1 VRFERLVE
9 TWGTVIVID
18 ATSSVL
24 GKESLEKSVG
34 EVEEFF
40 FHVDRDFSTY
50 KSDSQI
56 SKIRRGELQ
65 IEDASEYVR
74 QVWALCE
81 FCREITFGAFDPW
94 KAEGGFD
101 PSGLVKGWAAEVGA
115 QMLVEA
121 GAENVLINAS
131 GDIVL
136 RGGQP
141 NDAGV
146 TKPWN
151 IGIASPDDVENFVKI
166 FDVVDGSVATSGN
179 YEKGAHIV
187 DPHTG
192 LIAIGARSASVIG
205 PDGAI
210 CDALATALM
219 VDGVDAQK
227 WIGSPELAEYSFWTI
242 NRHDGTAWSYGPNK
256 GY

>member
-1 VRFERLVE
+1 MRLERLVE
-9 TWGTVIVID
+9 TWGTVVAIE
-18 ATSSVL
+18 ATSSALDEVAV
-24 GKESLEKSVG
+24 SAAVD
-34 EVEEFF
+34 EVERLFF
-40 FHVDRDFSTY
+40 SVDQDFSTY
-50 KSDSQI
+50 KEDSQV
-56 SKIRRGELQ
+56 SRIRRGELK
-65 IEDASEYVR
+65 IEDASEYVQ

-81 FCREITFGAFDPW
+81 FSRELTLGAFDPW

-121 GAENVLINAS
+121 GAQNVLINAS

-136 RGGQP
+136 RGGKP
-141 NDAGV
+141 DGG
-146 TKPWN
+146 PWN
-151 IGIASPDDVENFVKI
+151 VGIASPDDVENYVKF
-166 FDVVDGSVATSGN
+166 FDVVDGSVATSGD

-192 LIAIGARSASVIG
+192 WIAIGARSSTVIG

-227 WIGSPELAEYSFWTI
+227 WIGRAELAEYSFWTI
-242 NRHDGTAWSYGPNK
+242 NRHDGTAWSYGSNK